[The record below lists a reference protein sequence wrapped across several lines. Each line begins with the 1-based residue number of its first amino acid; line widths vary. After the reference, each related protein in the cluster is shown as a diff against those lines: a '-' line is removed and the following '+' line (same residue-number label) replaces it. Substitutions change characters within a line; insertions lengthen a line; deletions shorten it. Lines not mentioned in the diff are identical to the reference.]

1 MGIYT
6 HCKDSVLP
14 QCHITLMAQTF
25 HDHLSRVLA
34 SLIDKTIDE
43 EKDIIAAGM
52 ISDMADYKMHVGI
65 IQGLTKCIDLID
77 EAHLIVTGVERS
89 K

>member
-6 HCKDSVLP
+6 HCKDSGLLK
-14 QCHITLMAQTF
+14 CHITIMAQTF

-34 SLIDKTIDE
+34 GLIDKTIDE
-43 EKDIIAAGM
+43 EKDILAAGM
-52 ISDMADYKMHVGI
+52 ISDMADYKQHVGI
-65 IQGLTKCIDLID
+65 IQGLAKCIDLID
-77 EAHLIVTGVERS
+77 EAHLIVTGVERN